1 MCSSPFTQ
9 LSMFQFFNDDY
20 NDVDDD
26 DDANVGD
33 GEDDADDD
41 DDNGV
46 QGIHTIEYVL
56 GSISHTASYL
66 R

>member
-1 MCSSPFTQ
+1 MPTMIMKCRAFTRSS
-9 LSMFQFFNDDY
+9 QFFNDNYNDVDH

-26 DDANVGD
+26 DN
-33 GEDDADDD
+33 
-41 DDNGV
+41 NV

-66 R
+66 RFKLL

>member
-1 MCSSPFTQ
+1 
-9 LSMFQFFNDDY
+9 MFFGQFFNENS
-20 NDVDDD
+20 NDVDDN
-26 DDANVGD
+26 DDANDDDGD
-33 GEDDADDD
+33 GDS
-41 DDNGV
+41 DDNDSDV